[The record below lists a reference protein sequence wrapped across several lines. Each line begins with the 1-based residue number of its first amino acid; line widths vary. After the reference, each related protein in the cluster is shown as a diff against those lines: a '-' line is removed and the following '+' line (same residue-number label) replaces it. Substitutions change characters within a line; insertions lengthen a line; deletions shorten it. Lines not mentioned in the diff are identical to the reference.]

1 MKGLEA
7 VGFVSFVVLILVI
20 SILTTITNLIIIYK
34 LKLFPD
40 MELMTFINENVLF
53 HGDVDLDKVL
63 LGRLHLEAADKA
75 ALGQH

>member
-7 VGFVSFVVLILVI
+7 IGFVSFVVLILVI
-20 SILTTITNLIIIYK
+20 SILTTITNLTIIYK
-34 LKLFPD
+34 LRLFPD

-63 LGRLHLEAADKA
+63 LSKSQINGSLIYYNFE
-75 ALGQH
+75 